1 MTANTEITELI
12 RSELCRFLQDVCV
25 DKAGIKLDMDN
36 TAAEVSAP
44 LGFVTGYTAQFW
56 AERLTDQLGRH
67 KPSVFGVP
75 LIDGVTAVR
84 GHVAFRI
91 SIQAY
96 NAMTHHIIE
105 SCKLPDVPD
114 KSCDDVSYALVKSL
128 MLARKGGDGIPDT
141 ASIKKA
147 LWLGISAGGFSGAKR
162 AALNRRCA
170 AAVLGIFDGMK
181 DGERDALAAR
191 LGPFGQ
197 CVARLIWVNSLQE
210 V

>member
-36 TAAEVSAP
+36 PAAEVSAP

-56 AERLTDQLGRH
+56 AERLTDQLSRYE
-67 KPSVFGVP
+67 PSVFGVP
-75 LIDGVTAVR
+75 LIEGVTAVR
-84 GHVAFRI
+84 DHVAFHI

>member
-36 TAAEVSAP
+36 PAAEVSAP

-56 AERLTDQLGRH
+56 AERLTDQLSRYE
-67 KPSVFGVP
+67 PSVFGVP
-75 LIDGVTAVR
+75 LIEGVTAVR
-84 GHVAFRI
+84 GHVAFHI

-96 NAMTHHIIE
+96 NAMAHHIIE

>member
-1 MTANTEITELI
+1 
-12 RSELCRFLQDVCV
+12 
-25 DKAGIKLDMDN
+25 MDN
-36 TAAEVSAP
+36 PAAEVSAP

-67 KPSVFGVP
+67 KPSLFGVP
-75 LIDGVTAVR
+75 LIESITAAK

-96 NAMTHHIIE
+96 DAMTHHIIE
-105 SCKLPDVPD
+105 SCKLPDMPD
-114 KSCDDVSYALVKSL
+114 KSCDDVSYALIKSL
-128 MLARKGGDGIPDT
+128 MLARKGGEGIPDT
-141 ASIKKA
+141 
-147 LWLGISAGGFSGAKR
+147 AGGFSGAKR

-191 LGPFGQ
+191 LGLFGQ
-197 CVARLIWVNSLQE
+197 CAARLIWINSLQE

>member
-12 RSELCRFLQDVCV
+12 RSELCRFLQDVCA

-36 TAAEVSAP
+36 PAAEVSAP

-75 LIDGVTAVR
+75 LIDGVTVVR

-147 LWLGISAGGFSGAKR
+147 LWLGISAGGFSEAKR

-197 CVARLIWVNSLQE
+197 CAARLIWVNSLQE

>member
-1 MTANTEITELI
+1 M
-12 RSELCRFLQDVCV
+12 
-25 DKAGIKLDMDN
+25 
-36 TAAEVSAP
+36 
-44 LGFVTGYTAQFW
+44 GFVTGYTAQFW

-67 KPSVFGVP
+67 KPSLFGVP

-114 KSCDDVSYALVKSL
+114 KSCDDVSYALIKSL

-191 LGPFGQ
+191 LGLFGQ
-197 CVARLIWVNSLQE
+197 CAARLIWVNSLQE

>member
-12 RSELCRFLQDVCV
+12 RSELCRFLQDVCA
-25 DKAGIKLDMDN
+25 DKAGVKLDMDN
-36 TAAEVSAP
+36 PAAEVSAP

-56 AERLTDQLGRH
+56 AERLTDQLSRH
-67 KPSVFGVP
+67 EPSVFGVP
-75 LIDGVTAVR
+75 LIEGVTAVR
-84 GHVAFRI
+84 GHVAFHI

-147 LWLGISAGGFSGAKR
+147 LWLGIGAGGWSGAKGE
-162 AALNRRCA
+162 ALNGRCA

-197 CVARLIWVNSLQE
+197 CTARLIWVNSLQE

>member
-36 TAAEVSAP
+36 PAAEVSAP

-84 GHVAFRI
+84 GHVAFHI

>member
-12 RSELCRFLQDVCV
+12 RSELCRFLQDVCAG
-25 DKAGIKLDMDN
+25 KAGVKLDMDN
-36 TAAEVSAP
+36 PAAEVSAP

-56 AERLTDQLGRH
+56 AERLTDQLSRH

-75 LIDGVTAVR
+75 LIEGVTAVR
-84 GHVAFRI
+84 GHVAFHI

-162 AALNRRCA
+162 AALNRRCSA
-170 AAVLGIFDGMK
+170 TVLGIFDGMK
-181 DGERDALAAR
+181 DEERDALAAR

-197 CVARLIWVNSLQE
+197 CAARLIWVNSLQE